1 MKKLLV
7 LAVALFAA
15 ACGTVQTTTPS
26 RNVPPGIASTPLE
39 LGNWQTANVGLT
51 LTQFSQNVARRYQ
64 PGLPLSAVTGDLR
77 RQEFTCANNADAVR
91 GDPPDAICRKTETVN
106 GCTHTW
112 QVHVYDEN
120 NNQIL
125 LRTRGLYDRRCGNDG
140 LLGGPGGR

>member
-26 RNVPPGIASTPLE
+26 RNAPPGIPSSPLE
-39 LGNWQTANVGLT
+39 LGNWQNASVGAT

-64 PGLPLSAVTGDLR
+64 PGLPLSAVSADLR
-77 RQEFTCANNADAVR
+77 GQDFNCANNTDNVR
-91 GDPPDAICRKTETVN
+91 GDPPDAICRKTETVS

-112 QVHVYDEN
+112 QVHLFDESD
-120 NNQIL
+120 NQIL

-140 LLGGPGGR
+140 LLGGPG